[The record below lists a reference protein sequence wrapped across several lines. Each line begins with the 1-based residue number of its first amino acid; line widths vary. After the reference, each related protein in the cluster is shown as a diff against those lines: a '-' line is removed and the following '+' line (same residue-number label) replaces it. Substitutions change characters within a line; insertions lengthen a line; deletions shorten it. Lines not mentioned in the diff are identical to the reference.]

1 MHTIKTICLKDEVT
15 ELYHRPYDTELAET
29 LKAIWDNKDFL
40 TPEDLTNLGFF
51 AKKSYLDEYK
61 LTEK

>member
-1 MHTIKTICLKDEVT
+1 MTQSNKIIKIEIVQESLAK
-15 ELYHRPYDTELAET
+15 YYDNELAEI
-29 LKAIWDNKDFL
+29 LKEIWDNKDSL
-40 TPEDLTNLGFF
+40 NKKDLINLGFF